1 MKSGRDGRQRLGLL
15 GRLVAY
21 RLQSNV
27 VALIAL
33 SVLTAVSVV
42 MYARSDDAS
51 GFMPN
56 LWLALATSLMASVL
70 VIAAETYVKFRQHQ
84 NDVFLEGITKLGI
97 SNLHFDRAALL
108 SELLEECDRTFWAVG
123 YRHILTRSLS
133 RQLEGAVERGVSVRM
148 LIVPPW
154 AESFRLVYGGNERVA
169 DNYFAVLQAILHGRD
184 GRHLNEVEVRF
195 VNRPLF
201 NDTYKVDDVIVTGP
215 YMHNADRDH
224 GKITANDF
232 FTYELHRSSR
242 LHGLV
247 LDEYEVLWDCA
258 EEQLDWELFAD
269 VVERV
274 QTVDLNEA
282 GRLQALRDACVPLA
296 ESPRTHQLPA

>member
-1 MKSGRDGRQRLGLL
+1 MKGGREGRERLGLL
-15 GRLVAY
+15 GRVVAY

-27 VALIAL
+27 VALLAL
-33 SVLTAVSVV
+33 SGLTAVSVI
-42 MYARSDDAS
+42 MYARTGDA
-51 GFMPN
+51 GTFMAN

-84 NDVFLEGITKLGI
+84 NDVFLEGISKLGI

-108 SELLEECDRTFWAVG
+108 SELLEDCDRTFWAVG

-133 RQLEGAVERGVSVRM
+133 RQLEGAAERGVRVRM

-154 AESFRLVYGGNERVA
+154 TESFRLVYGSHERVA
-169 DNYFAVLQAILHGRD
+169 DNYFAVLQSLFHGRD
-184 GRHLNEVEVRF
+184 GRHLNDVEVRF

-201 NDTYKVDDVIVTGP
+201 NDTYKVDDIIVTGP
-215 YMHNADRDH
+215 YMHNTDRDH

-258 EEQLDWELFAD
+258 EEQLDWDRFAE
-269 VVERV
+269 VVERIH
-274 QTVDLNEA
+274 TTDLNEA
-282 GRLQALRDACVPLA
+282 GRLQALREACVPLA
-296 ESPRTHQLPA
+296 ENSEERQLAR